1 MISTLQAK
9 EARAVAA
16 HAAGDD
22 PRVIAM
28 MTNAVEIE
36 DSIEA
41 LSQPPYP
48 IIPAHELY
56 GTLLMELRRPAEA
69 AKHFADA
76 LRRTPGPPKPDY
88 RIGGAAEVPGDPC
101 T

>member
-1 MISTLQAK
+1 VLEKRLNVKAKFDAKNGDPATAKTAADERERLAREPGQHPLAQTIITLQAK
-9 EARAVAA
+9 EAQAVAA
-16 HAAGDD
+16 HAAGDE

-28 MTNAVEIE
+28 MTKAVEIE

-56 GTLLMELRRPAEA
+56 GT
-69 AKHFADA
+69 
-76 LRRTPGPPKPDY
+76 
-88 RIGGAAEVPGDPC
+88 
-101 T
+101 